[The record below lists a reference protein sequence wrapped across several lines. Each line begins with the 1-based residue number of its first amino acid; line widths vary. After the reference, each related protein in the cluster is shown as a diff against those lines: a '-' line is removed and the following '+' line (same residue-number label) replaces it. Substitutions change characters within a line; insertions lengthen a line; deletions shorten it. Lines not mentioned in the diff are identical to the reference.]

1 MVKSR
6 GVSKRHVIAIGLSG
20 FVFGIGVGLLIVFM
34 FDDCSFSRCDSPEPI
49 ITTTVMVTEK
59 AELTTEQQKE
69 ELTTEQSDK
78 YFFKTAAVAVDNG
91 VCSEVARDILLDGG
105 NAVDAAIAGLLCC
118 GIVNSYSSGIGG
130 GHFMTI
136 YNRESGKVEI
146 VDSREEA
153 PSGATATMYTDDPRP
168 DASTYGGFSV
178 GVPGEID
185 GFWKA
190 HTRHGQLP
198 WKDLFEPAIKLAE
211 RGFTVGPA
219 LANAIQFKQK
229 EIREMEGLSEIFLH
243 ENGTLKLEG
252 DIMYQHKLAQ
262 TYREIANGGPEVFY
276 TGRLADDIV
285 ADIQD
290 HDGIITKDDMRNYRA
305 KLKEPLKIKFDGY
318 TVYSPPPPSS
328 GAVISLILNILKGY
342 NFDEESIE
350 NNNMNIVTYHRIV
363 EAFKFAY
370 AKRSLLGDQDY
381 VDIEELLYNMTS
393 SEYAESL
400 RMKID
405 DDRTHNYTYYGPSF
419 SLEED
424 AGTSHISAV
433 DQYGNAVSVTSTT
446 NLHFGSKVRGLRTGI
461 IFNNEMDDFSSPN
474 ISNYWGVPPSESNFI
489 EPGKRPMSS
498 MAPTIVVDED
508 GDVQLVVGSSGGTK
522 ITTTSS
528 LVTARTLWFG
538 DDIKDAVS
546 KPRFHHQLIPQRVDY
561 ESGIDEEIINGLE
574 GFGHKT
580 NVVSKIAV
588 SNGIRRTKDG
598 LEAYSDDRKGGGFP
612 AGF

>member
-1 MVKSR
+1 MF
-6 GVSKRHVIAIGLSG
+6 A
-20 FVFGIGVGLLIVFM
+20 
-34 FDDCSFSRCDSPEPI
+34 FDDCSFSRCDSPEPVI
-49 ITTTVMVTEK
+49 PTSIVVTEK
-59 AELTTEQQKE
+59 EEPTTER
-69 ELTTEQSDK
+69 TDK
-78 YFFKTAAVAVDNG
+78 YFFKDAAVAADNG
-91 VCSEVARDILLDGG
+91 VCSEVGRDILLDGG
-105 NAVDAAIAGLLCC
+105 NAVDAAIAGLLCN
-118 GIVNSYSSGIGG
+118 GIINTQSHGIGG

-136 YNRESGKVEI
+136 YNRQSDKVEV

-153 PSGATATMYTDDPRP
+153 PSEASETMYTDHPRD
-168 DASTYGGFSV
+168 DASTYGGLSV
-178 GVPGEID
+178 GVPGEVD

-198 WKDLFEPAIKLAE
+198 WKDLFQPSINLAE
-211 RGFTVGPA
+211 NGFTIGPA
-219 LANAIQFKQK
+219 LASAIRSRENA
-229 EIREMEGLSEIFLH
+229 IREMQGLGEIFLH
-243 ENGTLKLEG
+243 ENGTLKQEG
-252 DIMYQHKLAQ
+252 EVMYRYKLAQ

-328 GAVISLILNILKGY
+328 GAVISLVLNILKGY

-350 NNNMNIVTYHRIV
+350 NNNMKIVTYHRIV

-381 VDIEELLYNMTS
+381 VEIEELLRNMTS
-393 SEYAESL
+393 PEYAESL

-419 SLEED
+419 YLKDD
-424 AGTSHISAV
+424 AGTSHLCAV
-433 DQYGNAVSVTSTT
+433 DQYGNAVSVTSTI
-446 NLHFGSKVRGLRTGI
+446 NLYFGSKVRGLRTGI

-474 ISNYWGVPPSESNFI
+474 ITNSFGVPPSESNFI

-508 GDVQLVVGSSGGTK
+508 GDVQLVVGSAGGTK
-522 ITTTSS
+522 ITTTNS
-528 LVTARTLWFG
+528 LITARTLWFG

-546 KPRFHHQLIPQRVDY
+546 KPRFHHQLIPHRVDY
-561 ESGIDEEIINGLE
+561 ESGIDEEIMNGLK
-574 GFGHKT
+574 GFGHDT
-580 NVVSKIAV
+580 NVVSSIAAAT
-588 SNGIRRTKDG
+588 GIRRTKDG
-598 LEAYSDDRKGGGFP
+598 LEAYSDDRKAGGFP